1 MKHCAAL
8 LHSLADDL
16 ALIDE
21 DSVPTDSL
29 IMLKHAIELIIRFV
43 NLFSKPNYTEEITN
57 D

>member
-29 IMLKHAIELIIRFV
+29 IMLKHAIEIIIRFV
-43 NLFSKPNYTEEITN
+43 NLFSKPNYTGDKN